1 LERGCRFNGAYRF
14 DRQPVCIAQFT
25 IAADAATIL
34 RMLMK
39 FRFSA
44 LVISRVFRIML
55 ATAIVLAIV
64 SSLAAQNS
72 SAPPSAAKRAITEK
86 DLFNFV
92 WIGDPQVSPDGS
104 HAAFTRVV
112 TDEKRT
118 GYETSIWIVATSGN
132 ESPMRLT
139 NGKHDAHPRWSPD
152 GKRLAFVRGGE
163 KDDSGKP
170 RPSQIAILP
179 LAGGEAHIITDLPK
193 GAASPVWSPDGKRI
207 AFSSTTT
214 QEDIEKEQRKKKD
227 EKANGANAKDSASA
241 GSPAASGADSDSERE
256 SDIHIIT
263 RAVYRDT
270 DEGYIDFKRHDHIWV
285 IDVPTTSDEAAK
297 PQQLT
302 SGEYDE
308 GNVLWAND
316 GSRIY
321 FLTSHVD
328 EPYYETGSTDI
339 YSIAASPATSAA
351 SSATTTPEKLA
362 TVPMDIFNLALSP
375 DGRRVA
381 FHGSVTQPVRS
392 YSQPNLWIM
401 DLTPNA
407 QPRNLTA
414 SYDFDMG
421 SAVGGDNVAPRG
433 GGRPAL
439 CWSPDGRW
447 IFDMVEKHG
456 HTPLV
461 RVDAQT
467 GAVTEITH
475 GDQAVLGFSITPDAR
490 TTVALVSTPVMIGDL
505 FTVSMDESQNGA
517 QTRITDA
524 NKTLWSQL
532 NLTAPDEINYK
543 SFDGLPIQG
552 WIQKPPDFDPSKKY
566 PMILNIHGGPHTAY
580 GWVFDHEFQFM
591 AAKGYVVLY
600 INPRGSTSYGQDFGN
615 IIQYHY
621 PGDDYRDLMVGVDEV
636 LKRDYVDPKKLGV
649 TGGSGGGVLTDW
661 TVTQTDR
668 FAAAVSQRDI
678 SNWASWWYT
687 ADFTLFQPRWFKLP
701 PFQDPKDYANRSAIT
716 FVEKI
721 HTPMMFILGQAD
733 YRTPQD
739 SGGEQLF
746 RALKFLKRPTAM
758 VVFPRE
764 THELSRSGEPWH
776 RIERLDN
783 IVGWFDKWLM
793 GVPHPEYEVRPETP
807 GTKAAGR

>member
-1 LERGCRFNGAYRF
+1 
-14 DRQPVCIAQFT
+14 
-25 IAADAATIL
+25 
-34 RMLMK
+34 MK

-44 LVISRVFRIML
+44 LVVTLRI
-55 ATAIVLAIV
+55 IVLAIATA
-64 SSLAAQNS
+64 LAAQNS
-72 SAPPSAAKRAITEK
+72 TAPPSVAKRSITEK
-86 DLFNFV
+86 DLFSFI
-92 WIGDPQVSPDGS
+92 WIADPQVSPDGS
-104 HAAFTRVV
+104 RAVFTRVV
-112 TDEKRT
+112 TDEKHT
-118 GYETSIWIVATSGN
+118 GYETSIWIVATSGS
-132 ESPMRLT
+132 EAPVRLT
-139 NGKHDAHPRWSPD
+139 NGKHDVHARWSPD
-152 GKRLAFVRGGE
+152 GRRIAFVRGGE

-170 RPSQIAILP
+170 RPAQIAILS
-179 LAGGEAHIITDLPK
+179 LTGGEARIITDLPK
-193 GAASPVWSPDGKRI
+193 GAAGPVWSPDSMRI
-207 AFSSTTT
+207 AFSSSTTP
-214 QEDIEKEQRKKKD
+214 EDIEKEQRKKSD
-227 EKANGANAKDSASA
+227 AK
-241 GSPAASGADSDSERE
+241 ASGANPGSSASKADSDGDRE

-263 RAVYRDT
+263 RAVYRDN
-270 DEGYIDFKRHDHIWV
+270 DEGYLDFKRHQHIWV
-285 IDVPTTSDEAAK
+285 IEIPTTSDEPAK
-297 PQQLT
+297 PVQLT
-302 SGEYDE
+302 SGDFDE
-308 GNVLWAND
+308 GEIAWTHD

-321 FLTSHVD
+321 FLTSRVD
-328 EPYYETGSTDI
+328 EPYYETASTDI
-339 YSIAASPATSAA
+339 YSVA
-351 SSATTTPEKLA
+351 SSPKMPGGTPEKLA
-362 TVPMDIFNLALSP
+362 TVPMGIGDLALSP

-392 YSQPNLWIM
+392 YSQPDLWIM

-414 SYDFDMG
+414 GYDFDMG
-421 SAVGGDNVAPRG
+421 SSVFGDNAAPRG
-433 GGRPAL
+433 GSGATL
-439 CWSPDGRW
+439 HWSPDGRW
-447 IFDMVEKHG
+447 LFDTVAKQG
-456 HTPLV
+456 CTPLV

-475 GDQAVLGFSITPDAR
+475 GDQAVLDFSITPDAR
-490 TTVALVSTPVMIGDL
+490 IAVTLVSTPVAIGDL
-505 FTVSMDESQNGA
+505 FTVSMDGSQNGA

-532 NLTAPDEINYK
+532 NLTAPEEINYK
-543 SFDGLPIQG
+543 SFDGIPIQG
-552 WIQKPPDFDPSKKY
+552 WIQRPPDFDPKKKY
-566 PMILNIHGGPHTAY
+566 PLILDIHGGPHAAY
-580 GWVFDHEFQFM
+580 GWVFDHEFQWM

-600 INPRGSTSYGQDFGN
+600 VNPRGSTSYGQDFGN

-621 PGDDYRDLMVGVDEV
+621 PGDDYRDLMAGVDEV
-636 LKRDYVDPKKLGV
+636 LKRGYVDPKKLGV
-649 TGGSGGGVLTDW
+649 TGGSGGGVLTNW

-678 SNWASWWYT
+678 SDWASWWYT
-687 ADFTLFQPRWFKLP
+687 ADFTLFQPNWFKAP

-721 HTPMMFILGQAD
+721 HTPIMFVLGQAD

-793 GVPHPEYEVRPETP
+793 GIPHPEYEVRPEKP
-807 GTKAAGR
+807 GLKSTDH